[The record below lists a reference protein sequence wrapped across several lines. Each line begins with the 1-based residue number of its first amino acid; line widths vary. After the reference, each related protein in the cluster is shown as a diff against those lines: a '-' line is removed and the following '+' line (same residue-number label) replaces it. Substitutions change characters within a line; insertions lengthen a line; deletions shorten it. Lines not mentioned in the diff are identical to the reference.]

1 MIFHIDFTITIWQ
14 YIIRYCPNNS
24 YIKLSFLL
32 GFRKEVLEYI
42 KSCEVLTKKLLKILL
57 KRLNVKE
64 IEETKHSMLMGT
76 KRVNLN
82 YYPKCPQPE
91 LAIGIGRH
99 SDSSTITIL
108 PQGVIGGLWVRK
120 SESDPW
126 IHVAPINGALVINV
140 GDALEIMSNGR
151 YKSIEHFVT
160 VSKNHNRISM
170 PFFAGPTPCAIIGPF
185 EEVLEST
192 GEEPLYK
199 ECLYSEYAT
208 HFYSKAH
215 RGKDKIQFVQI

>member
-1 MIFHIDFTITIWQ
+1 MIFHIDFTITIWL
-14 YIIRYCPNNS
+14 YIISYCPNHS

-57 KRLNVKE
+57 KRLNVKK

-126 IHVAPINGALVINV
+126 IHVAPINGAL
-140 GDALEIMSNGR
+140 
-151 YKSIEHFVT
+151 
-160 VSKNHNRISM
+160 
-170 PFFAGPTPCAIIGPF
+170 
-185 EEVLEST
+185 
-192 GEEPLYK
+192 
-199 ECLYSEYAT
+199 
-208 HFYSKAH
+208 
-215 RGKDKIQFVQI
+215 

>member
-57 KRLNVKE
+57 KRLNVKK

-91 LAIGIGRH
+91 LAIGIGHH

-108 PQGVIGGLWVRK
+108 SQGMVNYL
-120 SESDPW
+120 D
-126 IHVAPINGALVINV
+126 
-140 GDALEIMSNGR
+140 
-151 YKSIEHFVT
+151 
-160 VSKNHNRISM
+160 SKI
-170 PFFAGPTPCAIIGPF
+170 
-185 EEVLEST
+185 
-192 GEEPLYK
+192 K
-199 ECLYSEYAT
+199 
-208 HFYSKAH
+208 K
-215 RGKDKIQFVQI
+215 